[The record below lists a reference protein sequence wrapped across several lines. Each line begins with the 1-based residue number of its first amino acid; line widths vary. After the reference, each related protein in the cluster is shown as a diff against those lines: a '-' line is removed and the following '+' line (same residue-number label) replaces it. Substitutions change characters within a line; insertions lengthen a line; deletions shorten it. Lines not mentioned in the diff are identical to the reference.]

1 MKMVVETNNITIPF
15 SDLAESE
22 TYREEQNGI
31 VYMKLFG
38 PVEERYGSKYNAI
51 DIKHANLVYTF
62 EDADVFPVDGT
73 FVEGYKKG

>member
-1 MKMVVETNNITIPF
+1 MKMEVEANNITIPF

-22 TYREEQNGI
+22 TYREESNGI

-38 PVEERYGSKYNAI
+38 PIEERYGGKYNAI

-62 EDADVFPVDGT
+62 EDADVFPVNGT

>member
-15 SDLAESE
+15 SDLAESA
-22 TYREEQNGI
+22 TYREEPNGI

-38 PVEERYGSKYNAI
+38 LVEEQYGNKYNAI

-73 FVEGYKKG
+73 FVENYKKG

>member
-22 TYREEQNGI
+22 TYREEPNGI

-38 PVEERYGSKYNAI
+38 PVEERYGSKYNANR
-51 DIKHANLVYTF
+51 H
-62 EDADVFPVDGT
+62 
-73 FVEGYKKG
+73 

>member
-1 MKMVVETNNITIPF
+1 MKMATEVNNITVPF

-22 TYREEQNGI
+22 TYREEPNGI

-38 PVEERYGSKYNAI
+38 LVEERYGYKYNAI
-51 DIKHANLVYTF
+51 DIKHANLVYTS

-73 FVEGYKKG
+73 FVENYKKG